1 MITTT
6 PHYEMGCCQAGGT
19 SPSTN
24 LDESA
29 QPLLDHKVLDKLRED
44 LHEFE
49 VWRVF
54 VQNFITALPL
64 RIESL
69 RLALTTGDTVGAMDA
84 VLSLKSASQMVGAG
98 RLATLAHGLEVA
110 QREGICVAAPSVVLP
125 RLAVDH
131 LQRIKQRAVQT
142 SFVLEAHLHTARRP
156 RTIFVPTLT
165 LSAGCPAGS

>member
-6 PHYEMGCCQAGGT
+6 PLREMSCSQPGGT
-19 SPSTN
+19 SP
-24 LDESA
+24 LIRAEESV

-44 LHEFE
+44 LEEFD
-49 VWRVF
+49 VWSVF

-64 RIESL
+64 RIEHL

-110 QREGICVAAPSVVLP
+110 QREGTFVAAPSVVLP
-125 RLAVDH
+125 QLAVDH
-131 LQRIKQRAVQT
+131 LKRIRQRAAQT
-142 SFVLEAHLHTARRP
+142 SYVLEAHLHAGVDGGR
-156 RTIFVPTLT
+156 
-165 LSAGCPAGS
+165 SAFQY